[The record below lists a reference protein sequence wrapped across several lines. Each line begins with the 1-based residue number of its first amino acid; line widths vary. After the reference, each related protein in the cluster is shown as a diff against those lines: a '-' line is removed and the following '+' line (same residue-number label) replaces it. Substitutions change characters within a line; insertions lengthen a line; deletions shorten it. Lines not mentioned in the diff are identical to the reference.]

1 MLYPAELRGRTT
13 KEQCT
18 ITAARSGICVRE
30 RRGKSYPPP
39 PHQWPGTTAP
49 QSGQHPSGPM
59 RSDSIAYQSRTIGL
73 APHAGQNVV
82 PAPAARRRGR
92 RQNRSTRIR
101 HAAQSPPSEPPAAD
115 VARGTTPVCAHGS
128 SAGQSWPAVR
138 WRWLDRTRRLRRPGG
153 RCRPPLPE
161 SETTIIMT
169 PPHIYL
175 HRSLARRQRL
185 RGRGRPCTTPRT
197 SRGRNRHLLLR
208 R

>member
-18 ITAARSGICVRE
+18 ITAARSGICVRG

-59 RSDSIAYQSRTIGL
+59 RSDSIAYQSRTIRL

-82 PAPAARRRGR
+82 SAPAARRRGR
-92 RQNRSTRIR
+92 RPNRSTRIR

-115 VARGTTPVCAHGS
+115 AARGTTPVCAHGS
-128 SAGQSWPAVR
+128 SAGQSCLQFAGVGRIERAATAAGRTVPAS
-138 WRWLDRTRRLRRPGG
+138 
-153 RCRPPLPE
+153 LPE